1 MLLDVTIGTV
11 QSRWPKNPSSFFVQT
26 NGEMEKEN
34 RLFIFPYQTIASLKA
49 WQEKRIKL
57 FEQFDVPCA
66 ALGRKD
72 YLR

>member
-11 QSRWPKNPSSFFVQT
+11 HSHAGQKIPRLFVQT